1 MAIECNTRTVLQLI
15 EQMGWKLAPCPHL
28 RWLDTL
34 GHHVIVTLQSEHGF
48 SAFEIKYDP
57 EEKEFTY
64 FRASDPL
71 RGTLLDV

>member
-1 MAIECNTRTVLQLI
+1 MVIECNTGTVLRLI

-28 RWLDTL
+28 QWLDKL
-34 GHHVIVTLQSEHGF
+34 GNHIIVKLQSEHGF

-64 FRASDPL
+64 FRALEPL
-71 RGTLLDV
+71 MGRS